1 MSLEIAK
8 NKVFKVCIDDF
19 AFKKRYSYGTIMVD
33 IESHRIIDL
42 LDSREKEP
50 VTQWLKTFPNLK
62 VVSREGSLTY
72 SSAISDSHPDAIQ
85 VSDRFHL
92 LKNLSEAFEKYM
104 LRLFPARLEIPVTEA
119 SRTLEM
125 QALLDTRNRAQR
137 IRFSKLKYSEGFTV
151 SEIALV
157 MHASIST
164 ISKYLLIKDEDIP
177 DDINSA
183 RERQHK
189 EAMNKMKQ
197 KIENVK
203 KLHEQGCSIEEIC
216 RITGHISQ
224 TIRKY
229 LSGECSLINGH
240 YDYRRP
246 GKLQKYEKE
255 ILELR
260 SQGITYPQI
269 TKIIRAKGYDGSV
282 AALRVFMQKER
293 EHQKNSETKD
303 SEHKEYIARKWMIQL
318 IYRDIEKVKGITP
331 RQYEE
336 VVKKYPVLGTTY
348 QILQQFH
355 EIIFSKK
362 PELLDSWIYEAEKL
376 EITEVNAFIAGIKK
390 DLEAVK
396 NSIIYQYNNG
406 LAEGSVNKLKVI
418 KRIMYG
424 RNSFE
429 LLKTKVLHLE
439 YMH

>member
-1 MSLEIAK
+1 
-8 NKVFKVCIDDF
+8 
-19 AFKKRYSYGTIMVD
+19 MVD
-33 IESHRIIDL
+33 LESHRIVDL
-42 LDSREKEP
+42 LDSRDKEP
-50 VTQWLKTFPNLK
+50 VTQWLKTYPNLT
-62 VVSREGSLTY
+62 VVSRDGSLTY

-92 LKNLSEAFEKYM
+92 LKNLSEALEKYM
-104 LRLFPARLEIPVTEA
+104 LRLFPARMEIPATEIT
-119 SRTLEM
+119 RTPEM

-137 IRFSKLKYSEGFTV
+137 IRFAKQKYKEGFTV

-157 MHASIST
+157 MHASFTT
-164 ISKYLLIKDEDIP
+164 IDKYLLIKDEDIP
-177 DDINSA
+177 EDVNSI

-189 EAMNKMKQ
+189 QAINMMKQ
-197 KIENVK
+197 KIENVR

-216 RITGHISQ
+216 KITGHIRQ
-224 TIRKY
+224 TIKKY
-229 LSGECSLINGH
+229 LSEECSLINGH

-260 SQGITYPQI
+260 SQGMTYPKI
-269 TKIIRAKGYDGSV
+269 TEIIRAKGYNGSV

-293 EHQKNSETKD
+293 EHQKNANAKSI
-303 SEHKEYIARKWMIQL
+303 EHKEFIARKWMIQL
-318 IYRDIEKVKGITP
+318 IYRDIEKVKGITHD
-331 RQYEE
+331 QYEE
-336 VVKKYPVLGTTY
+336 VMKKYPILGRAYQVLK
-348 QILQQFH
+348 QFH

-362 PELLDSWIYEAEKL
+362 SEMLDSWIYEAEKL
-376 EITEVNAFIAGIKK
+376 EISEINSFTAGIKR

-429 LLKTKVLHLE
+429 LLKSKVLRLE
-439 YMH
+439 NSF

>member
-1 MSLEIAK
+1 
-8 NKVFKVCIDDF
+8 
-19 AFKKRYSYGTIMVD
+19 MVD

-42 LDSREKEP
+42 LDSRDKEP
-50 VTQWLKTFPNLK
+50 VAQWLKTFPNLK
-62 VVSREGSLTY
+62 VVSRDGSLTY
-72 SSAISDSHPDAIQ
+72 SSAISDSHPNAIQ

-92 LKNLSEAFEKYM
+92 LKNLSEALEKYM
-104 LRLFPARLEIPVTEA
+104 LRLFPARLEIPATQT
-119 SRTLEM
+119 SRTPEM

-177 DDINSA
+177 DDINSV

-260 SQGITYPQI
+260 SQGMTYPKI
-269 TKIIRAKGYDGSV
+269 TEIIRSKGYDGSV

-303 SEHKEYIARKWMIQL
+303 SERNEYIARKWMIQL
-318 IYRDIEKVKGITP
+318 IYRNIEKVNGITQ

-336 VVKKYPVLGTTY
+336 VVKKYPVLGSAY

-355 EIIFSKK
+355 EIVFSKK
-362 PELLDSWIYEAEKL
+362 PELLVSWICEAEKL
-376 EITEVNAFIAGIKK
+376 EITEINSFVAGIKK
-390 DLEAVK
+390 DLEAVR
-396 NSIIYQYNNG
+396 NSIVYQYNNG

-429 LLKTKVLHLE
+429 LLKTKVLRLE
-439 YMH
+439 HMH